1 MTNKTGKS
9 PIKMRSTWIISMLA
23 CGIFLLIMIKN
34 YAVSVETVMQNF
46 FYILA
51 GLILIFIPTSL
62 IGWAVSKFRGRRK

>member
-34 YAVSVETVMQNF
+34 YAVSVDSIMQNF
-46 FYILA
+46 VYILA

-62 IGWAVSKFRGRRK
+62 IGWAVSKIRGRRK

>member
-46 FYILA
+46 LYILA
-51 GLILIFIPTSL
+51 GLIIIFIPTFL
-62 IGWAVSKFRGRRK
+62 LGWAITRIRGRRK

>member
-46 FYILA
+46 VYILA

>member
-23 CGIFLLIMIKN
+23 CAVFLLIMIKN

-46 FYILA
+46 LYILA
-51 GLILIFIPTSL
+51 GLIIIFIPTFL
-62 IGWAVSKFRGRRK
+62 LGWAITRIRGRRK

>member
-34 YAVSVETVMQNF
+34 YAVSVDSIMQNF
-46 FYILA
+46 VYILA
-51 GLILIFIPTSL
+51 GLVVIFIPTSL
-62 IGWAVSKFRGRRK
+62 IGWAVSQIRRRRK